1 MTFGKQTRRDGRG
14 ADRQRGAAY
23 MTRADNSPMLQAA
36 LWYADLGYPVFPCAP
51 GQKTPLTGH
60 GLLDAT
66 TDAEQIEQWWT
77 QHPDANVAL
86 RTDGLV
92 AIDIDG
98 ESNPW
103 LADEPDKRAELEK
116 APTSLTPRGGRQHL
130 FRQPEGRAWRNTA
143 SRIAPHVDTRAN
155 GGYICVT
162 PSVVNSKPYRWA
174 DGPSLHVPPEQ
185 LPEPPAWLTELLD
198 TAADGGPTL
207 TACDGTRSDAIP
219 SGQRNDTLARLAGWM
234 RRAGMSATEILAA
247 LNRVNIE
254 RCTPPLDAREVVRI
268 AHSIARYAPDMIS
281 VALVENHYDQD
292 RSPPSSAPMSVME
305 IMKLHLLRQPVLHG
319 LLRSGETMNV
329 IAPPKTGKALA
340 VDTPILTETGWMTM
354 GELQPGMKVHAGDG
368 SLTEIVAVSEIM
380 HGRPCYRVTCRSG
393 SWVVADEQHQ
403 WLVSNK
409 SGSRIVTT
417 GELTGAWG
425 RRWLLPVA
433 GPLERPEQI
442 LPLDPWLLGYWLG
455 NGTAASGEITANQAD
470 FPELVCVLRSA
481 GFRIGNPHHEH
492 GAVTFTVLDLKS
504 TLHKL
509 GLLHCKHIP
518 EIYLR
523 ASRTQ
528 RAALLAGLLDADGHA
543 ATQRNGS
550 AAIEFTTTEP
560 ELFFQVLE
568 LVRSLGYKAST
579 SVGRATLRGV
589 DCGHKLRVWFAASRR
604 ASPFRLSR
612 RTAALPDRELARR
625 SRYDAIA
632 EVIPVPSV
640 PVRCIQVAHH
650 SGTFLAGR
658 GFMVTHNSWLVLGQA
673 MSIATGRPWLG
684 LYPAERGRVLILDNE
699 LHPETIAHRIPQ
711 VAAALCIGM
720 DEIAEQIYVHPLRGQ
735 LRDILSMSSYFDA
748 IEPGRYAAIILDAMY
763 RFMPAGT
770 DENDNGAMAGIYNR
784 LDAYAERLGCCFI
797 AIHHTTK
804 GNQSAKSVT
813 DVGAGAGSQSR
824 AADAHLVLRPHE
836 QPGAVVLE
844 AVVRSWPPVEPIVL
858 RWEFP
863 AWRPA
868 PDLDPRALRSEK
880 PRRRTDPPDEEPILA
895 AAYWDVESFVE
906 TFITSKPQTRLAV
919 LDAAST
925 LGLSRR
931 RAQELLYTAETRG
944 LVHRWGGTGRKPAA
958 FSLIPE
964 PLEDRS

>member
-1 MTFGKQTRRDGRG
+1 MAG
-14 ADRQRGAAY
+14 APP
-23 MTRADNSPMLQAA
+23 SPMLQAA

-66 TDAEQIEQWWT
+66 TDAERIERWWT

-86 RTDGLV
+86 RTEGLV

-98 ESNPW
+98 AGNPW
-103 LADEPDKRAELEK
+103 LADEPNKRDELEK

-143 SRIAPHVDTRAN
+143 SRIAPHVDTRAS

-162 PSVVNSKPYRWA
+162 PSVVNNKPYRWA
-174 DGPSLHVPPEQ
+174 DGPSLHIPPEQ
-185 LPEPPAWLTELLD
+185 LPRPPAWLTELLD
-198 TAADGGPTL
+198 TAASGGPTL
-207 TACDGTRSDAIP
+207 AACGDTRADAIP

-268 AHSIARYAPDMIS
+268 AHSIARYAPDLVS
-281 VALVENHYDQD
+281 VALVENYYDQD
-292 RSPPSSAPMSVME
+292 RFPPSSTPMSVRE
-305 IMKLHLLRQPVLHG
+305 IMKLRLLRQPVLHG

-329 IAPPKTGKALA
+329 IAPPKTGK
-340 VDTPILTETGWMTM
+340 
-354 GELQPGMKVHAGDG
+354 
-368 SLTEIVAVSEIM
+368 
-380 HGRPCYRVTCRSG
+380 
-393 SWVVADEQHQ
+393 
-403 WLVSNK
+403 
-409 SGSRIVTT
+409 
-417 GELTGAWG
+417 
-425 RRWLLPVA
+425 
-433 GPLERPEQI
+433 
-442 LPLDPWLLGYWLG
+442 
-455 NGTAASGEITANQAD
+455 
-470 FPELVCVLRSA
+470 
-481 GFRIGNPHHEH
+481 
-492 GAVTFTVLDLKS
+492 
-504 TLHKL
+504 
-509 GLLHCKHIP
+509 
-518 EIYLR
+518 
-523 ASRTQ
+523 
-528 RAALLAGLLDADGHA
+528 
-543 ATQRNGS
+543 
-550 AAIEFTTTEP
+550 
-560 ELFFQVLE
+560 
-568 LVRSLGYKAST
+568 
-579 SVGRATLRGV
+579 
-589 DCGHKLRVWFAASRR
+589 
-604 ASPFRLSR
+604 
-612 RTAALPDRELARR
+612 
-625 SRYDAIA
+625 
-632 EVIPVPSV
+632 
-640 PVRCIQVAHH
+640 
-650 SGTFLAGR
+650 
-658 GFMVTHNSWLVLGQA
+658 SWLVLGQA
-673 MSIATGRPWLG
+673 MSIATGRLWLG

-711 VAAALCIGM
+711 VAAALGVGM

-748 IEPGRYAAIILDAMY
+748 IEPGQYAAIILDAMY

-863 AWRPA
+863 VWRPA

-880 PRRRTDPPDEEPILA
+880 PRRTARAPDVDDEQAAELA
-895 AAYWDVESFVE
+895 SIWDVPTFAQICIDE
-906 TFITSKPQTRLAV
+906 TPRTFAEI
-919 LDAAST
+919 AARAS
-925 LGLSRR
+925 GLSDWKARQFLR
-931 RAQELLYTAETRG
+931 QAEASG
-944 LVHRWGGTGRKPAA
+944 LAHRWLPKNPNCPVLYAA
-958 FSLIPE
+958 IPQPGAE
-964 PLEDRS
+964 A